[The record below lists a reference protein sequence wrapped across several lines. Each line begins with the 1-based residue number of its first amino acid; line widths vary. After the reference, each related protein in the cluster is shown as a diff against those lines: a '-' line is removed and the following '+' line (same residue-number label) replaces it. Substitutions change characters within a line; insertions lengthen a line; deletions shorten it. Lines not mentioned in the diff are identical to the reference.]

1 MRDFAIS
8 NSDIFSAS
16 FLKIMESPALQKG
29 QSEIN
34 FSEIY
39 ALNGSEIGL
48 FLKRILPL
56 LNAGFLIRFINA
68 MLNQNA

>member
-8 NSDIFSAS
+8 NIDIFNAS
-16 FLKIMESPALQKG
+16 FLEIMESPALKKG

-39 ALNGSEIGL
+39 ALSGDKIR
-48 FLKRILPL
+48 FKKRPISLPL
-56 LNAGFLIRFINA
+56 
-68 MLNQNA
+68 